1 MTGRDG
7 CRLSQ
12 HSHTFHQWL
21 APVTPL
27 RLPSP
32 PDLLRK
38 IRSSPPGLF
47 QPGLPFPPRS
57 PVRAPL
63 PLTFL
68 LVCRRLPSF
77 TRTNLST
84 LWRVS
89 ELRIFARTLRIRPP
103 EFGPWTSL
111 PCMEGEV
118 PLGVPLL
125 VCSKCLFRMHAL
137 AGEVVPPISETSG
150 PYPTTA
156 MIR

>member
-1 MTGRDG
+1 MGVDFPIIPTPF
-7 CRLSQ
+7 
-12 HSHTFHQWL
+12 TKWL
-21 APVTPL
+21 APTTL
-27 RLPSP
+27 LQLLSP
-32 PDLLRK
+32 PGLLRK

-68 LVCRRLPSF
+68 LVCRRPPSF

-89 ELRIFARTLRIRPP
+89 EQRTFARTLRIRPRG
-103 EFGPWTSL
+103 FGLWTSL
-111 PCMEGEV
+111 PRMEGEV
-118 PLGVPLL
+118 PLGVPLM